1 MKRITTIL
9 LSLSL
14 FGLVGCDDLVK
25 NFDFDEE
32 GYGHLNWDILDY
44 CESPAAN
51 AYDNYSDAMR
61 MAGLDEVLAEGG
73 YTCIIPNN
81 EAFTSFIGAAGY
93 SRLEEVPGPVLRDL
107 LSYLIF
113 PGDYRVSTMEVGE
126 ECTVNSLRGEPITIK
141 RSTNAKSYTL
151 TVNGVDGLA
160 AITVESQDYLFK
172 NNIVG
177 QMVEEMPY
185 YKPIVPATSTKPE
198 GYVSTGEQL
207 VIEAVEDTFL
217 YQYGSGATKPQ
228 DKAKGYGLRIR
239 NQSTYYGF
247 GLLRFKLPETKII
260 ENLAVAKLCMTVHK
274 LGTYYTNN
282 PDEEAF
288 VTVHEINDELYNDWD
303 EKTATYNNIVVERL
317 NKKYLDV
324 IKGGAVAKD
333 TKWIGAGSFV
343 PSMVS
348 LPIEISATINSSILS
363 HYENGVKDEEGNIIV
378 DYVLFNKQTTSS
390 SGSEIDVYDKDYYK
404 SAPYIVLVGPAL
416 SKLQVGAVN
425 PLVTTGYSTPFT
437 DDHLAIQTPDEA
449 ANPEGFDYSP
459 QNIIFV
465 LSNEPTQGTLT
476 LYGIPMQ
483 KNSTFTYYELCNGF
497 VKYVRTEEGED
508 SFQLKVMDY
517 LDGMVP
523 EPVTITVQ

>member
-61 MAGLDEVLAEGG
+61 MSGLDEVLAEGG

-81 EAFTSFIGAAGY
+81 EAFISFISAAGY

-151 TVNGVDGLA
+151 TINGVDGLA

-177 QMVEEMPY
+177 QMVEVMPY
-185 YKPIVPATSTKPE
+185 YRPSVPATSPKPE
-198 GYVSTGEQL
+198 GYVAEGVTEQ
-207 VIEAVEDTFL
+207 IAVTHDTFINAAGKTTN
-217 YQYGSGATKPQ
+217 YNNNKNDYGMRLQDYSGNYCWA
-228 DKAKGYGLRIR
+228 
-239 NQSTYYGF
+239 
-247 GLLRFKLPETKII
+247 LLRFPLPESDLVK
-260 ENLAVAKLCMTVHK
+260 NLAVAKLVVHSHYI
-274 LGTYYTNN
+274 GTAYKAGDQLNLS
-282 PDEEAF
+282 
-288 VTVHEINDELYNDWD
+288 INEMNEDLVGEWD
-303 EKTATYNNIVVERL
+303 ETTVTYNSVVKIVGHY
-317 NKKYLDV
+317 KYLRAALAGATTFVYPSV
-324 IKGGAVAKD
+324 ISKTEPCK
-333 TKWIGAGSFV
+333 
-343 PSMVS
+343 
-348 LPIEISATINSSILS
+348 IEIDITSSILG
-363 HYENGVKDEEGNIIV
+363 HYNAGDTFV
-378 DYVLFNKQTTSS
+378 DYVAYNTSDYV
-390 SGSEIDVYDKDYYK
+390 GVKGAEIRIMDKDYQKKYDK
-404 SAPYIVLVGPAL
+404 AAYILLQGPSVSLL
-416 SKLQVGAVN
+416 SVSAVN
-425 PLVTTGYSTPFT
+425 PLVTTGISTPFT
-437 DDHLAIQTPDEA
+437 HEILVIDTPDA
-449 ANPEGFDYSP
+449 TANPEGYDYSS
-459 QNIIFV
+459 QNIV
-465 LSNEPTQGTLT
+465 LTVAEQPTNGVLT
-476 LYGIPMQ
+476 LYGIPIQ
-483 KNSTFTYYELCNGF
+483 KGHKFTYEEMKGGF
-497 VKYVRTEEGED
+497 VKYVRIAEGED